1 MGLIDAMLAG
11 DRRAL
16 ARIISIVEHGGS
28 DAQVALAKLYSHTG
42 QAHIVGVT
50 GPPGAGKSTLVNELA
65 LELRRRSATVAI
77 IAVDPTSPY
86 TGGAILGDR
95 IRMQPLGHDPGIFMR
110 SMATRGQLGGVA
122 RATGDVVNVLDAAGF
137 STIIIETVG
146 AGQAEVEIARQAQT
160 TVVVEVP
167 GLGDDVQAIKA
178 GILEIAD
185 IFVVNKADREEAG
198 KTERQL
204 QTMLQLGHTHDPAWS
219 PPILPTVATSGKG
232 VPALVDALDRH
243 RSWLS
248 ESGRLD
254 TRERDRVRRELFQLV
269 DYLISERIDQRVPAD
284 EQTAL
289 LDRIRTRRIDP
300 YTAAIELLDRALAVT
315 TE

>member
-16 ARIISIVEHGGS
+16 ARTISIVEHGGT
-28 DAQVALAKLYSHTG
+28 DAQLALGKLYRYTG
-42 QAHIVGVT
+42 QAHVVGVT

-77 IAVDPTSPY
+77 IAVDPTSPF

-95 IRMQPLGHDPGIFMR
+95 IRMQPLGHDPHIFVR

-122 RATGDVVNVLDAAGF
+122 RATSDVVNVLDAASF

-146 AGQAEVEIARQAQT
+146 AGQAEVEIARQAHT

-167 GLGDDVQAIKA
+167 GQGDDVQAIKA

-198 KTERQL
+198 KTQRQL
-204 QTMLQLGHTHDPAWS
+204 QTMLQLGHTHDPQWS
-219 PPILPTVATSGKG
+219 PPILSTVATSGKG
-232 VPALVDALDRH
+232 VPEVVDALARH
-243 RSWLS
+243 RRWLS
-248 ESGRLD
+248 ESGKLD
-254 TRERDRVRRELFQLV
+254 TRERERVRRELFQLV
-269 DYLISERIDQRVPAD
+269 EYLISEQIDQRVPAAD
-284 EQTAL
+284 QTAL
-289 LDRIRTRRIDP
+289 LDRIRAHRIDP
-300 YTAAIELLDRALAVT
+300 YSAAKELIQRALDGT
-315 TE
+315 S